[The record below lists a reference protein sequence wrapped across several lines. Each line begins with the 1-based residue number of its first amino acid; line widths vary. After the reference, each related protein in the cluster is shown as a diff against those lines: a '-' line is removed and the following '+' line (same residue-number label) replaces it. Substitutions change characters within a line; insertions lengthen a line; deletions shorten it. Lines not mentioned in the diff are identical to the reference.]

1 MALGIIDTG
10 FTGGPMETM
19 RKLSISLPVEMLDRL
34 KMRAEKEDRT
44 VDELAGEALRRYEAV
59 QSLRELQEYGN
70 KRTLEFGIK
79 EEDVHRIIHEYRAEK
94 RALLEATGVLEPV
107 AS

>member
-10 FTGGPMETM
+10 FTGGLMETM

-44 VDELAGEALRRYEAV
+44 VDELAGEALRR
-59 QSLRELQEYGN
+59 
-70 KRTLEFGIK
+70 
-79 EEDVHRIIHEYRAEK
+79 
-94 RALLEATGVLEPV
+94 
-107 AS
+107 